1 MGEVIEF
8 KQLSDDTQK
17 IEIDS
22 ELTSQ
27 FCVLVNCIGEL
38 VRNNISVLSQMDKAL
53 KDKKGTAF
61 QIKAIVKN
69 NDDFVN
75 QFYVMQDILV
85 ECVPENNYKNQI
97 QIVCDKFSKN
107 IRKIIIEYLNDLF
120 VSKRFLK
127 FGYILSFLSKVS
139 LKNNLS
145 QADNKFFINT
155 KDISIPYNYINL
167 EQLGM
172 VLGIDFNNVIINEE
186 ELKQKDEKGIIEFL
200 DFITSQGLIINEKYE
215 IIDTFDS
222 YIEKQIHKNN
232 AEKQKENDFQ
242 QELNKKNIEELYEV
256 VTQNHFEFIYRFLI
270 DENNYINLYYNKKC
284 YAFLEE
290 VVKDG
295 KSSLKQINGPTFIT
309 YPTQD
314 DNGDV
319 ANKYIDFSSDIE
331 ARILNDEKR
340 LECIPYIRAFFT
352 FPFGMS
358 FSLFKE
364 FDDNYYTL
372 NKIREFEPNIK
383 YLDELEKINVETYY
397 NAVRFVTYVLNET
410 DSLAKILGDVNS
422 EALNNSGLESI
433 KLKGKGTITPFAKL
447 KSNNPVN
454 KN

>member
-1 MGEVIEF
+1 MGQIFEF

-17 IEIDS
+17 IEIDN

-69 NDDFVN
+69 NDDFLN
-75 QFYVMQDILV
+75 QFYVMQDILL
-85 ECVPENNYKNQI
+85 ECIPENYYKNQI
-97 QIVCDKFSKN
+97 QTICNKFPEN
-107 IRKIIIEYLNDLF
+107 IRKIIIQYLNDLYT
-120 VSKRFLK
+120 SKEFLK
-127 FGYILSFLSKVS
+127 FSYILTFLSQAS
-139 LKNNLS
+139 LKNNLA
-145 QADNKFFINT
+145 QDDNKFFINT
-155 KDISIPYNYINL
+155 NDISIAYNSINL
-167 EQLGM
+167 EEFGM
-172 VLGIDFNNVIINEE
+172 VLGIDFNNIIISEE

-200 DFITSQGLIINEKYE
+200 DSLSLRGLIINEKYE
-215 IIDTFDS
+215 IIDTFDT
-222 YIEKQIHKNN
+222 YIEKQIQKNN
-232 AEKQKENDFQ
+232 EEKLKENILQ
-242 QELNKKNIEELYEV
+242 QELNKKTIEELYEV
-256 VTQNHFEFIYRFLI
+256 VAQNHFEFIYRFSV
-270 DENNYINLYYNKKC
+270 DANNYINLYYNQKC

-295 KSSLKQINGPTFIT
+295 ESSLKQINGPTFIT

-331 ARILNDEKR
+331 ERILNDEKR

-364 FDDNYYTL
+364 FDDNYYSL
-372 NKIREFEPNIK
+372 SKISEFEPNIK

-410 DSLAKILGDVNS
+410 DSLAEILGDINS
-422 EALNNSGLESI
+422 EALSNSGLESI

>member
-1 MGEVIEF
+1 M
-8 KQLSDDTQK
+8 
-17 IEIDS
+17 
-22 ELTSQ
+22 
-27 FCVLVNCIGEL
+27 
-38 VRNNISVLSQMDKAL
+38 
-53 KDKKGTAF
+53 
-61 QIKAIVKN
+61 
-69 NDDFVN
+69 
-75 QFYVMQDILV
+75 
-85 ECVPENNYKNQI
+85 
-97 QIVCDKFSKN
+97 
-107 IRKIIIEYLNDLF
+107 
-120 VSKRFLK
+120 
-127 FGYILSFLSKVS
+127 
-139 LKNNLS
+139 KNNLA
-145 QADNKFFINT
+145 QDDNKFFINT
-155 KDISIPYNYINL
+155 NDISITYNSIIL
-167 EQLGM
+167 EEFGM
-172 VLGIDFNNVIINEE
+172 VLGIDFNNIIISEE

-200 DFITSQGLIINEKYE
+200 DSLSLRGLIINEKYE

-222 YIEKQIHKNN
+222 YIEKQIQKNN
-232 AEKQKENDFQ
+232 EEKLKENILQ
-242 QELNKKNIEELYEV
+242 QELNKKTIEELYEV
-256 VTQNHFEFIYRFLI
+256 VAQNHFDFIYRFSV

-295 KSSLKQINGPTFIT
+295 ESSLKQINGPTFIT

-331 ARILNDEKR
+331 ERILNDEKR

-364 FDDNYYTL
+364 FDDNYYSL
-372 NKIREFEPNIK
+372 SKISEFEPNIK

-397 NAVRFVTYVLNET
+397 NAVRFVAYVLNET
-410 DSLAKILGDVNS
+410 DSLAEILGDINS
-422 EALNNSGLESI
+422 EALSNSGLESI